1 VKITKIND
9 YIYFFYGLRSSNIYY
24 FDCDKKAIIDTGY
37 GEESDLIYNTFLNS
51 GINLNK
57 IDYIINTH
65 SHGDHNGLNSYI
77 KKNNPRVK
85 IFSSNKT
92 DEYQSLRDKY
102 KFFLDSEDSFGNYDI
117 DIQLN
122 NNDII
127 DLGNSNL
134 KVIETKGHTIDS
146 ISLYLKNENILFSG
160 DTVYNRIIPQLD
172 YYQDF
177 DLSLKELEE
186 SYNKIISLNPKIIF
200 TGHGDS
206 ITNPNENL
214 NYCLKKLKRFEKD
227 RELILV
233 NNLIPSIQF
242 YLSNKQIN
250 DKELVIQTFFDNLV
264 KIKKNLK
271 IDESRYEKVIEK
283 SLSLMKM
290 LNIIKIDNNKIYLTT
305 KLNEYFATTR

>member
-1 VKITKIND
+1 M
-9 YIYFFYGLRSSNIYY
+9 
-24 FDCDKKAIIDTGY
+24 
-37 GEESDLIYNTFLNS
+37 
-51 GINLNK
+51 
-57 IDYIINTH
+57 
-65 SHGDHNGLNSYI
+65 
-77 KKNNPRVK
+77 
-85 IFSSNKT
+85 
-92 DEYQSLRDKY
+92 
-102 KFFLDSEDSFGNYDI
+102 
-117 DIQLN
+117 
-122 NNDII
+122 
-127 DLGNSNL
+127 
-134 KVIETKGHTIDS
+134 
-146 ISLYLKNENILFSG
+146 
-160 DTVYNRIIPQLD
+160 
-172 YYQDF
+172 
-177 DLSLKELEE
+177 SLKELEE

-283 SLSLMKM
+283 SLSLMR
-290 LNIIKIDNNKIYLTT
+290 D
-305 KLNEYFATTR
+305 A